1 MVQPVRQL
9 GRELQFGCEL
19 QFGGN
24 VRSRSVAFP
33 TTTPGPAGPA
43 FARIDGHGPVPGV
56 TDPDD
61 LRA

>member
-1 MVQPVRQL
+1 MVQPGHQL

-33 TTTPGPAGPA
+33 TTTPGPGSQA

-56 TDPDD
+56 ADPDD